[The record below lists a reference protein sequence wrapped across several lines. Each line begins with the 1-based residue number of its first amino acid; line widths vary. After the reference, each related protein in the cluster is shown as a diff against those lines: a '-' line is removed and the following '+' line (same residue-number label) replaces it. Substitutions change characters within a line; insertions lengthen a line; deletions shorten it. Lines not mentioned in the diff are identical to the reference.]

1 LHQLGW
7 IILLTILPAII
18 IDGMARFDSY
28 CRLAV
33 YYLYI
38 THMGFEI
45 SVQKTSVMQE
55 SDMIPCSYGQAN
67 KIITFLQWITSTEYL
82 YICQHKCTG
91 FIRL

>member
-1 LHQLGW
+1 MHQLGW
-7 IILLTILPAII
+7 ITLLTILSAII
-18 IDGMARFDSY
+18 IDGMARFDAY

-33 YYLYI
+33 YYLLN
-38 THMGFEI
+38 MGFEI